1 MNLRW
6 FIQWPLALDVC
17 PIYAMIWLRVLC
29 FRGLNEGGKEGRRE
43 GWREGGK
50 EEEVWIKEG
59 LTGKFD
65 VQFGKDEYKIRKN
78 K

>member
-6 FIQWPLALDVC
+6 FIQWLLALDVC
-17 PIYAMIWLRVLC
+17 SIYAMIWLRVLC
-29 FRGLNEGGKEGRRE
+29 FRGLNEGGKEGGME
-43 GWREGGK
+43 GRREGGK

-59 LTGKFD
+59 LTGKD
-65 VQFGKDEYKIRKN
+65 NVQFGKDEYKIRKI